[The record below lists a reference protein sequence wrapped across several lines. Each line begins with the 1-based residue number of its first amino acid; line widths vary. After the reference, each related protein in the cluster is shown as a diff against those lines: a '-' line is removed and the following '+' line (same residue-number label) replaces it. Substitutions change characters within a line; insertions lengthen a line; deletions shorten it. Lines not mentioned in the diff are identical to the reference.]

1 MNLKRDTQ
9 MEDAPCSDQLDG
21 SVSSMAAST
30 FSSVSGWDAEW
41 NRQSTSTRLG

>member
-1 MNLKRDTQ
+1 

-30 FSSVSGWDAEW
+30 FSSVSGVEPAV
-41 NRQSTSTRLG
+41 N